1 MKTLILIRHAKSSW
15 ANIGQSDFDRPLN
28 ERGQKDAP
36 EMARRLVE
44 KKVHVEQI
52 VHSGSVRTTETMNL
66 FRKVLELDKKF
77 CISLQELYHAS
88 VFQLEETVSV
98 LDDRYDTIALIGHNP
113 GITEFA
119 NTLTDFKT
127 DNMPTCSMIAV
138 QSDAK
143 DWSEFLEA
151 KKVFLF
157 YDYPKRDL
165 K

>member
-44 KKVHVEQI
+44 KKLRVEQI

-66 FRKVLELDKKF
+66 FRKVLGLDKKF
-77 CISLQELYHAS
+77 CISIQELYHAS

-113 GITEFA
+113 GITEFV
-119 NTLTDFKT
+119 NTLTNLRT
-127 DNMPTCSMIAV
+127 DNMPTCAMFAV
-138 QSDAK
+138 RVDTQSWRTFQQAEK
-143 DWSEFLEA
+143 T
-151 KKVFLF
+151 FLF
-157 YDYPKRDL
+157 YDYPKQGIR
-165 K
+165 